1 MAHILAVDD
10 ALTIRKVVEAILVEE
25 GHTVDVA
32 EDGVAALNMA
42 RKTDYDIVLSDVN
55 MPNMGGISLLNKLRG
70 MEQYKSTPILMITT
84 EGAGYKKDKAK
95 ATGASGWLE
104 KPFDPPR
111 LANAVESL
119 LEKYAA
125 V

>member
-1 MAHILAVDD
+1 MAYILAVDD
-10 ALTIRKVVEAILVEE
+10 ALTIRELVKAILVDQ

-32 EDGVAALNMA
+32 EDGVVALGMA
-42 RKTDYDIVLSDVN
+42 RENEYDIILSDVN

-70 MEQYKSTPILMITT
+70 MEQYQSTPILMITT

-111 LANAVESL
+111 LVNAVESL
-119 LEKYAA
+119 LAKYAVA
-125 V
+125 

>member
-1 MAHILAVDD
+1 MAKILAVDD
-10 ALTIRKVVEAILVEE
+10 ALTIREVIKGILSLE
-25 GHTVDVA
+25 GHAVDVA
-32 EDGVAALNMA
+32 EDGVVALNMA
-42 RKTDYDIVLSDVN
+42 RNNEYDIILSDVN

-111 LANAVESL
+111 LVNAVESL
-119 LEKYAA
+119 LAKYAA
-125 V
+125 A

>member
-10 ALTIRKVVEAILVEE
+10 ALTIREIVKAVLIEE

-32 EDGVAALNMA
+32 EDGVVALNMA
-42 RKTDYDIVLSDVN
+42 RNNDYDIILSDVN

-84 EGAGYKKDKAK
+84 EGTGYKKDKAK
-95 ATGASGWLE
+95 ATGASGWLQ

-111 LANAVESL
+111 LTNAVESL
-119 LEKYAA
+119 LAKYAIA
-125 V
+125 